1 MFRLKNLLCLNIL
14 LIIFC
19 NPNYV
24 AADIYRYVDEKGTIH
39 FTNVPTDRRY
49 QPYIRSRYSRAKYN
63 SRQYDHI
70 IREMSGKYRVD
81 SDLVRAVIKAESDFD
96 PIVISRKGA
105 QGLMQLMPETARDMR
120 VKNVFNPRENIEG
133 GVKYLRRLLDTFNND
148 LPLTL
153 AAYNAGENVV
163 KEYNLTIPPYK
174 ETQNYVKRVLLYLR
188 DYKNEGER
196 K

>member
-1 MFRLKNLLCLNIL
+1 MMCLNIL
-14 LIIFC
+14 WVFFL
-19 NPNYV
+19 NPCPAV
-24 AADIYRYVDEKGTIH
+24 ADIYRYVDEKGTIH
-39 FTNVPTDRRY
+39 FTNVPTDSRY
-49 QPYIRSRYSRAKYN
+49 QPYIRSRYPRAKYN

-96 PIVISRKGA
+96 PMVISRKGA
-105 QGLMQLMPETARDMR
+105 KGLMQLMPETARDMR

-163 KEYNLTIPPYK
+163 KEYNLTIPPYG
-174 ETQNYVKRVLLYLR
+174 ETRNYIKKVLLYLR